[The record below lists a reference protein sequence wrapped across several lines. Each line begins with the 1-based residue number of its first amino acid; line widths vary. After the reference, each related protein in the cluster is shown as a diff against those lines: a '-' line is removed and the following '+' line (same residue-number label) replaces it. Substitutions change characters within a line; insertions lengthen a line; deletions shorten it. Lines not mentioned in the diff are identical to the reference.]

1 MDNAKEQAGMAAP
14 RMPEFGRVLASFR
27 KSNCVSFELTDRITY
42 LVGRLKP
49 VQAYET
55 KSSNTEKV
63 MEQAGVISEFYELNS
78 QTNKVM
84 EQAGVISEFYELNSQ
99 TNKVNNQLQII
110 MQHLESLL
118 D

>member
-1 MDNAKEQAGMAAP
+1 MNYMDNAKEQGEMEES
-14 RMPEFGRVLASFR
+14 RMPEFTRVLESFR
-27 KSNCVSFELTDRITY
+27 KSNCISFELTDRITY

-49 VQAYET
+49 IQADET
-55 KSSNTEKV
+55 KKSDTGESIA
-63 MEQAGVISEFYELNS
+63 QAGVVSEFYELN
-78 QTNKVM
+78 
-84 EQAGVISEFYELNSQ
+84 AQ

>member
-1 MDNAKEQAGMAAP
+1 MNYMDNAKEQAGMSEP
-14 RMPEFGRVLASFR
+14 RMPEFGRVLESFR
-27 KSNCVSFELTDRITY
+27 KSNCISFELTDRITY

-49 VQAYET
+49 IQADET
-55 KSSNTEKV
+55 KQSDTGKV
-63 MEQAGVISEFYELNS
+63 IAQAGVISEFYELN
-78 QTNKVM
+78 
-84 EQAGVISEFYELNSQ
+84 AQ

>member
-1 MDNAKEQAGMAAP
+1 MNYMDNAKEQGEMAES
-14 RMPEFGRVLASFR
+14 RMPEFTRVLESFR

-49 VQAYET
+49 IQAYET
-55 KSSNTEKV
+55 KPTNTDKV

-78 QTNKVM
+78 KTN
-84 EQAGVISEFYELNSQ
+84 
-99 TNKVNNQLQII
+99 TVNNQLQII

>member
-1 MDNAKEQAGMAAP
+1 MIVIFIMNHMNNTEEVGIKEP
-14 RMPEFGRVLASFR
+14 RMPEFAMVLELFR
-27 KSNCVSFELTDRITY
+27 KSNSLSFELTDRITY

-49 VQAYET
+49 IQAYET

-63 MEQAGVISEFYELNS
+63 IEQD
-78 QTNKVM
+78 
-84 EQAGVISEFYELNSQ
+84 GVISEFYELNSQ

-110 MQHLESLL
+110 TQHLESLL

>member
-1 MDNAKEQAGMAAP
+1 MNYMDNPKEQAGMSEP
-14 RMPEFGRVLASFR
+14 RMPEFGRVLESFR
-27 KSNCVSFELTDRITY
+27 KSNCISFELTDRITY

-49 VQAYET
+49 IQADET
-55 KSSNTEKV
+55 KQSNTEKV
-63 MEQAGVISEFYELNS
+63 MEQAGVISEFYELN
-78 QTNKVM
+78 V
-84 EQAGVISEFYELNSQ
+84 Q

>member
-1 MDNAKEQAGMAAP
+1 MNYTDNAKKQVDMPEP
-14 RMPEFGRVLASFR
+14 RMPEFGRVLESFR
-27 KSNCVSFELTDRITY
+27 QSNCISFELADRITY

-49 VQAYET
+49 IQAYET

-63 MEQAGVISEFYELNS
+63 MEQTGVISEFNELNA
-78 QTNKVM
+78 QTNR
-84 EQAGVISEFYELNSQ
+84 
-99 TNKVNNQLQII
+99 VNNQLQII

>member
-1 MDNAKEQAGMAAP
+1 MNYMDNAKEPVGMAEQ
-14 RMPEFGRVLASFR
+14 RMPEFGRVLESFR
-27 KSNCVSFELTDRITY
+27 KSNCISFELTDRITY

-49 VQAYET
+49 IQAYET

-78 QTNKVM
+78 QN
-84 EQAGVISEFYELNSQ
+84 
-99 TNKVNNQLQII
+99 NKVNNQLQII
-110 MQHLESLL
+110 VQHLESLL

>member
-1 MDNAKEQAGMAAP
+1 MNYMDNAKEQVGMAEP
-14 RMPEFGRVLASFR
+14 RMPEFGRVLESFR
-27 KSNCVSFELTDRITY
+27 KSNCISFELTDRITY

-49 VQAYET
+49 IQAYET
-55 KSSNTEKV
+55 KSANTEKV
-63 MEQAGVISEFYELNS
+63 MEQAGVISEFYELN
-78 QTNKVM
+78 
-84 EQAGVISEFYELNSQ
+84 AQ